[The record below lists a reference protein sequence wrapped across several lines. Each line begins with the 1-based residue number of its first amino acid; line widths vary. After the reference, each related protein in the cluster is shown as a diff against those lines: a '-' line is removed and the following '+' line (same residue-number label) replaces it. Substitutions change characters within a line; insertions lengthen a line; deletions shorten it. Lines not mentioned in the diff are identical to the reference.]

1 MTPDARHHYRSR
13 MERVLDHIDAHL
25 DEALDVEL
33 LSGVAAFSR
42 FHFHRQFTALCGL
55 PVQRYV
61 QLARMKRAS
70 WRLAFRPD
78 ARVTDI
84 AFDAG
89 YAAPESFTRA
99 FRQAFGQPPSAFR
112 DAPDWA
118 PWQAAMAPLTHA
130 RSLTMQSNFALDD
143 VTLIHFPETRIAVME
158 HRGDPALIGDTLRR
172 FIDWRRRTGLAP
184 SRSAT
189 FNLFHTDPEQGA
201 AEDHRLGLGAT
212 VNAGFVSDQADVTVE
227 TIPAGRCAVLRVTG
241 PDAALR
247 PAADWL
253 YREWLPVSGEELRD
267 FPFFGQRIRFFP
279 DVPEQE
285 AVIDLFLPLK
295 D

>member
-1 MTPDARHHYRSR
+1 MTPDARQRYQSR
-13 MERVLDHIDAHL
+13 MERVFDHIDAHL
-25 DEALDVEL
+25 DEALDVER

-42 FHFHRQFTALCGL
+42 FHFHRQFTAMCGL

-84 AFDAG
+84 AYDAG

-112 DAPDWA
+112 DAPDWT

-130 RSLTMQSNFALDD
+130 RSLTMKTHFALDD
-143 VTLIHFPETRIAVME
+143 VAIVDFPETRIAVME
-158 HRGDPALIGDTLRR
+158 HRGDPSLLGDTIRR
-172 FIDWRRRTGLAP
+172 FIDWRRRTGLHP

-189 FNLFHTDPEQGA
+189 FNLFYTDPEQVPA
-201 AEDHRLGLGAT
+201 AEYRLGLAAT
-212 VNAGFVSDQADVTVE
+212 VGAGFVPDQADLRID

-247 PAADWL
+247 PAAAWL
-253 YREWLPVSGEELRD
+253 YGEWLPVSGEELRD

-279 DVPEQE
+279 DVPEHE
-285 AVIDLFLPLK
+285 AVIDLMLPLK